1 MTRDVGVAADAG
13 MEAEASGPPRIDI
26 PNIPCNDTL
35 TDVYVTPTGLPPL
48 TSATLGDIIR
58 CAQDFSLSLPEV
70 QSEVAAKGLTST
82 MTSSVVTYRIAFRTT
97 RGDGSPG
104 ASTARVYLPQLPGPL
119 PLPVFVGGHPTNG
132 LAASTAPSMDPT
144 SNEDLA
150 LPWGG
155 LGYAII
161 VPDYAGLGN
170 EGVQAYLDNH
180 DQAYSI
186 LDAARALR
194 KFVSPGALNSQVII
208 NGYSQGGGA
217 ALSAQALAG
226 SYGCDGTLVG
236 VVAFAPEWPTRMNSF
251 DFVGMLQNPSEL
263 TIETGVSFN
272 VVEVMRTYA
281 YFYNR
286 VSPADADD
294 GFPASQ
300 RSGFDSA
307 IMSMAEV
314 PLGGYLQATAA
325 HVSDFIDPT
334 LDTTLLDCITNGT
347 TDPGCVDPG
356 KSYYNFLSQNFVTAD
371 PSGAKVLYVQGLL
384 DYVMPP
390 QSEAACNVAK
400 LIADGVTPQVCVDPT
415 AQHTTVVGPNMD
427 FVITWVEALLAG
439 NTAPS
444 CVTSGIL
451 PPCIP

>member
-1 MTRDVGVAADAG
+1 VGDASV
-13 MEAEASGPPRIDI
+13 EAEASVPPRVDI
-26 PNIPCNDTL
+26 PGIACADSL
-35 TDVYVTPTGLPPL
+35 SDVYVTPTNLPPM
-48 TSATLGDIIR
+48 TASTRGDIVR

-70 QSEVAAKGLTST
+70 QSEVTAKGLTT
-82 MTSSVVTYRIAFRTT
+82 PMTSSVVTYRISFRTT
-97 RGDGSPG
+97 RGNGSPG
-104 ASTARVYLPQLPGPL
+104 ASTARVYLPQLPL
-119 PLPVFVGGHPTNG
+119 PLPMPLLVGGHPTNG
-132 LAASTAPSMDPT
+132 LAPSTAPSMDPT

-150 LPWGG
+150 LPWAG

-170 EGVQAYLDNH
+170 EGVQGYLDNH
-180 DQAYSI
+180 DQAYSV

-194 KFVSPGALNSQVII
+194 KFVSAGAFQTSVVAI
-208 NGYSQGGGA
+208 GYSQGGGA
-217 ALSAQALAG
+217 VLSAQSLA
-226 SYGCDGTLVG
+226 STYGCDGNLVG

-251 DFVGMLQNPSEL
+251 DFVGMLSNPSQL

-272 VVEVMRTYA
+272 VVEVMRTYS
-281 YFYNR
+281 YFYNW

-294 GFPASQ
+294 GFPAAN

-325 HVSDFIDPT
+325 EVSGFIDPT
-334 LDTTLLDCITNGT
+334 LDTTLLDCIQKGA

-356 KSYYNFLSQNFVTAD
+356 KSYYTFLSQNFVTAD
-371 PSGAKVLYVQGLL
+371 PSGAKVLFVQGLL

-390 QSEAACNVAK
+390 DSEAACNVAK
-400 LIADGVTPQVCVDPT
+400 LIADGVTPEVCVDPT

-427 FVITWVEALLAG
+427 FVITWVNALLAG
-439 NTAPS
+439 NAAPS
-444 CVTSGIL
+444 CAKTGIL
-451 PPCIP
+451 PPCVP

>member
-1 MTRDVGVAADAG
+1 MGPLAQARRACTCRSNRCLSHFRSSSPGTR
-13 MEAEASGPPRIDI
+13 
-26 PNIPCNDTL
+26 
-35 TDVYVTPTGLPPL
+35 PTGSPLRPHLPW
-48 TSATLGDIIR
+48 TRRRT
-58 CAQDFSLSLPEV
+58 
-70 QSEVAAKGLTST
+70 
-82 MTSSVVTYRIAFRTT
+82 RI
-97 RGDGSPG
+97 
-104 ASTARVYLPQLPGPL
+104 
-119 PLPVFVGGHPTNG
+119 
-132 LAASTAPSMDPT
+132 
-144 SNEDLA
+144 LA

-170 EGVQAYLDNH
+170 EGVQSYLDNH
-180 DQAYSI
+180 DQAYSV

-194 KFVSPGALNSQVII
+194 KFVSPSAFSSQVVIS
-208 NGYSQGGGA
+208 GHSQGGGA

-226 SYGCDGTLVG
+226 TYGCDGTLVG
-236 VVAFAPEWPTRMNSF
+236 VIAFAPEWPTRMNSF
-251 DFVGMLQNPSEL
+251 DFASMLQNPSEL

-286 VSPADADD
+286 VSPTDADD
-294 GFPASQ
+294 GFPAAN

-307 IMSMAEV
+307 IMTMAEV
-314 PLGGYLQATAA
+314 PLGGYLQATAL

-334 LDTTLLDCITNGT
+334 LDTTLLDCIEKGT

-356 KSYYNFLSQNFVTAD
+356 KSYYDFLSQNFVTAD
-371 PSGAKVLYVQGLL
+371 PSGAKVLFVQGLL

-400 LIADGVTPQVCVDPT
+400 LIGDGVTPQVCVDPT

-427 FVITWVEALLAG
+427 FAITWVEALLAG
-439 NTAPS
+439 NALPS
-444 CVTSGIL
+444 CTTTGVL
-451 PPCIP
+451 PPCTP